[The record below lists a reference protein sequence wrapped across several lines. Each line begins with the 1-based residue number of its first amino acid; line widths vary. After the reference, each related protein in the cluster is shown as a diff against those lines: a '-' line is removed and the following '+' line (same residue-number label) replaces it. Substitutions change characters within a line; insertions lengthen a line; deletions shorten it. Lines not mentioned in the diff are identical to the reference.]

1 MRSAGLSDVE
11 SILSFWRESVEGT
24 NRQDDRPSVERL
36 LNRDPDALLL
46 AVVGKDIVGT
56 VIAGWD
62 GSRCHLYRIAVRG
75 DWRRQGVARALIS
88 AAEARFSSQGALRVD
103 AMVLEDNALGRAA
116 WNALGYQPQHEWRRW
131 IKRLDGRAPSKC
143 PVTDPHTRT

>member
-1 MRSAGLSDVE
+1 ME

-103 AMVLEDNALGRAA
+103 AMVLEDNALRRAA
-116 WNALGYQPQHEWRRW
+116 WNAP
-131 IKRLDGRAPSKC
+131 RLPAPA
-143 PVTDPHTRT
+143 